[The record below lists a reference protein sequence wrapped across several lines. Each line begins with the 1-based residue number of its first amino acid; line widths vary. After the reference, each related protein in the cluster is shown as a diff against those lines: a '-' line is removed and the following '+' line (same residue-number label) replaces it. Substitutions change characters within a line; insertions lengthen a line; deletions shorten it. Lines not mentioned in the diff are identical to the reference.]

1 MLLQDKLGF
10 HKQNPQKETAIET
23 CIVTNK
29 YIRLIKISYTLIY
42 WKHSNF
48 LGKRKTRYQ
57 QSMSRIERK

>member
-10 HKQNPQKETAIET
+10 HKQKPQKE
-23 CIVTNK
+23 
-29 YIRLIKISYTLIY
+29 ISYTLIY